1 MAMNIKPGAPFS
13 MELFKV
19 PPLECEVV
27 YSWSWNAPITRE
39 GIDERLADISA
50 AGIKSIYILPIPM
63 DFNPENL
70 RSYLAP
76 DYLSKEFFELVDYA
90 LRRAI
95 ELGMKPWI
103 YDEGGWPSGGACYH
117 TVRENP
123 NAKLKFLKKEEVF
136 LASDKRFYP
145 SGEDFIALYHGKN
158 RLPDDYIASSDIT
171 VTAYYLEKVIQRGS
185 RIDYTSESATD
196 TFIKNTYEAY
206 KAQVGDLF
214 GKHIP
219 AIFTDEPGLMW
230 NSVAENEFKLFEQEY
245 GYDLRDYIYVIEE
258 HGELAVTGK
267 EKQARIDHIALLGKL
282 SKKNF
287 YEKLRDWCESEGVYF
302 SGHLDIDNRP
312 FGGTTKGY
320 FSLMEPLRCMHIP
333 GIDAIWEH
341 IRYPYGGRA
350 PVNDETLG
358 MGFFPRLAS
367 SAARQEG
374 RNLALTE
381 TFSINGDSITPDEMR
396 YEANYQAVRGI
407 NVFNFMAMP
416 YGKTRCDALS
426 ARPSWCPE
434 KPGFFNLKHLN
445 EYYARL
451 SYLLRLGHAE
461 GDVALYLPACDF
473 AACPDDLDDANASF
487 KALGT
492 SLEARCI
499 AFDIIDD
506 GGIRDAKDTGEGL
519 LLGDA
524 LYRSIAVPA
533 CKHMPE
539 DVKKKIEK
547 YLGEGVSTYEFENKF
562 LRVMTRKLDTGRLW
576 FVFNEGI
583 DHAEETLEL
592 PEGKRIYSLD
602 LRYGGMYQV
611 TKACVDLPAG
621 DMAVFLVTDEKY
633 ASSPSRVKYSVDAI
647 STTPLYSKRF
657 LIDYYGFKHQMG
669 EGMPELDK
677 DFSGEVT
684 VAVDYELPEK
694 PFEGELYRII
704 LDGFS
709 VTASL
714 DISGKRFSAGMTPM
728 YIELDGGLLEKRGIL
743 NLTVANTAANE
754 VIAKNDVIVSH
765 PKAEVGNYHSRIL
778 VFEERR
784 PPLKIGIVKIEKLV

>member
-1 MAMNIKPGAPFS
+1 MNIKPGAPFS
-13 MELFKV
+13 KELFKA

-27 YSWSWNAPITRE
+27 YSWSWNAPITKE
-39 GIDERLADISA
+39 GIDRRLDEIYA
-50 AGIKSIYILPIPM
+50 AGIRAIYILPIPM

-70 RSYLAP
+70 RSYMTP
-76 DYLSKEFFELVDYA
+76 EYLSNEFFSLVDYT
-90 LRRAI
+90 LRKCVSMGI
-95 ELGMKPWI
+95 SPWI

-145 SGEDFIALYHGKN
+145 SGEDFIALYNGKK

-196 TFIKNTYEAY
+196 TFIKNTYDAY
-206 KAQVGDLF
+206 RAQVGDLF
-214 GKHIP
+214 GTHIP
-219 AIFTDEPGLMW
+219 AFFTDEPGLMW
-230 NSVAENEFKLFEQEY
+230 NSVAENEFELFEQEY

-258 HGELAVTGK
+258 HGELAVTDK

-287 YEKLRDWCESEGVYF
+287 YEKLRDWCESRDVYF
-302 SGHLDIDNRP
+302 AGHLDIDNRP

-367 SAARQEG
+367 SAARQEN

-434 KPGFFNLKHLN
+434 KPGFFNLKHIN

-547 YLGEGVSTYEFENKF
+547 YLGEGVPTYEFENKF

-576 FVFNEGI
+576 FIFNEGI
-583 DHAEETLEL
+583 EPAKEALSL
-592 PEGKRIYSLD
+592 SGGRWIYALD
-602 LRYGGMYQV
+602 VRHGGMHLV
-611 TKACVDLPAG
+611 KSAEVDLPAG
-621 DMAVFLVTDEKY
+621 DMAVFLICDEEYEEDESK
-633 ASSPSRVKYSVDAI
+633 VKYSVDAI
-647 STTPLYSKRF
+647 SIIPLYNKRF
-657 LIDYYGFKHQMG
+657 IIDYYGFKSELS
-669 EGMPELDK
+669 EGMPVID
-677 DFSGEVT
+677 DGYSGEIT
-684 VAVDYELPEK
+684 LAVDYELPEK
-694 PFEGELYRII
+694 PKADEKYRIC

-709 VTASL
+709 VTASVEL
-714 DISGKRFSAGMTPM
+714 SGKRFTAGMTPM
-728 YIELDGGLLEKRGIL
+728 YVPVPGELLEKRGL
-743 NLTVANTAANE
+743 FNVTVSNTAANE
-754 VIAKNDVIVSH
+754 VIRKNDVILSH
-765 PKAEVGNYHSRIL
+765 PKAEVGNYHTRIL
-778 VFEERR
+778 VFEERK
-784 PPLKIGIVKIEKLV
+784 PPLQIGTVRIERLV